1 MRGIGLKIFLSFWL
15 IFAVLIASFA
25 ILPNRVSSVRV
36 SDHVRQH
43 GLVAASVLEDA
54 GAFGCAQMTAAVERG
69 TRIRLVLVD
78 SDAIP
83 LCPLD
88 ATGLSIFQPLLSTH
102 GDGVQTAGDA
112 TLAVVDIQTPAG
124 KSLRAAGRTLPGF
137 SAVPVRPPVPWRA
150 LGLAIL
156 VSGLVCLLVAR
167 HLARPL
173 QFLRDA
179 SNRLA
184 SGQLQARAG
193 PPGETRHDEIGDV
206 VRAFNSMAGRI
217 EALLHAQG
225 QILSD
230 ISHELRSPLARVS
243 VALELARRK
252 AGEAAGVELDRIEVE
267 SDRMNE
273 LIGRVLALSR
283 AEQDP
288 AARKTSVRLRLLIG
302 DIVADASY
310 EAAQQLKSV
319 SFQHTADPQVSGD
332 PALISSAVDN
342 IVRNAVRYTPQRGRV
357 EVTLTAD
364 ANAAVIVVRD
374 HGPGVPASG
383 LERIFSPFHRV
394 ESSRTRTEN
403 DAGVGLGLSI
413 ARRAVEVHGGTIA
426 AENAPGGGLRITI
439 RVPLERQVPKFK
451 TH

>member
-1 MRGIGLKIFLSFWL
+1 VRGIGLKIFLSFWL

-25 ILPNRVSSVRV
+25 ILPNRVSSVRF

-43 GLVAASVLEDA
+43 GLVAAAILEKD
-54 GAFGCAQMTAAVERG
+54 GASACAQVTAAVERG
-69 TRIRLVLVD
+69 TRIRLVLLD
-78 SDAIP
+78 GDAIP
-83 LCPLD
+83 RCP
-88 ATGLSIFQPLLSTH
+88 
-102 GDGVQTAGDA
+102 VDA
-112 TLAVVDIQTPAG
+112 TLAIFEPLLSSHGDVVQTVREATLAIVDIQTPAG
-124 KSLRAAGRTLPGF
+124 TPLRAAGRTLPGF
-137 SAVPVRPPVPWRA
+137 SAVPVRPPVPWGD

-156 VSGLVCLLVAR
+156 VSGLVCFLVAR

-173 QFLRDA
+173 QLVRDA

-193 PPGETRHDEIGDV
+193 PAGEKRHDEIGDV
-206 VRAFNSMAGRI
+206 VRAFDSMAGRI
-217 EALLHAQG
+217 EALVHAQA

-230 ISHELRSPLARVS
+230 ISHELRSPLARLS

-252 AGEAAGVELDRIEVE
+252 AGAAAGPELDRIEVE

-273 LIGRVLALSR
+273 LIGRVLALAR
-283 AEQDP
+283 TEQDP
-288 AARKTSVRLRLLIG
+288 AAKKKSVRLRLLIG

-310 EAAQQLKSV
+310 EATQQQKSV
-319 SFQHTADPQVSGD
+319 SFQPLTDPQVCGD

-342 IVRNAVRYTPQRGRV
+342 VIRNAVRYTPQQGNV
-357 EVTLTAD
+357 DVTLTAD
-364 ANAAVIVVRD
+364 GTAALIIVRD
-374 HGPGVPASG
+374 HGPGVPSAE

-394 ESSRTRTEN
+394 EPSRTRTES

-413 ARRAVEVHGGTIA
+413 ARRAVEVHGGTLT

-439 RVPLERQVPKFK
+439 RLPSRDGSKA
-451 TH
+451 